1 MSAIKKKNVAARRDQ
16 FIDSWRKFAPEL
28 TLSGYTLAQFEVE
41 AQQSAEVRQRLSA
54 AKTEVAGVIIERKQA
69 DKLLRVKLHMP
80 TDVLRGTPGF
90 GYDSPFY
97 RSLGF
102 KPKSEIKRSVRT
114 ETVIVTQTIPAA
126 PAPVSEPTVP
136 ASNAA

>member
-1 MSAIKKKNVAARRDQ
+1 MSTIKKQNVAARRNQ

-28 TLSGYTLAQFEVE
+28 TLAGYTLAQFEVE
-41 AQQSAEVRQRLSA
+41 AQEPAEVRQRLSA
-54 AKTEVAGVIIERKQA
+54 AKTEVAGVIIERQQA
-69 DKLLRVKLHMP
+69 DDRLRATLHML

-102 KPKSEIKRSVRT
+102 TTKSEKKRPVLT
-114 ETVIVTQTIPAA
+114 KTVIVTLTIPAA
-126 PAPVSEPTVP
+126 TTPASEPTPP
-136 ASNAA
+136 AANVA

>member
-1 MSAIKKKNVAARRDQ
+1 MSNIKKQNVAARRNQ

-28 TLSGYTLAQFEVE
+28 TLAGYTLAQFEVE
-41 AQQSAEVRQRLSA
+41 AQIPAEVRERLSA
-54 AKTEVAGVIIERKQA
+54 AKTEVAGVIIERQQA
-69 DKLLRVKLHMP
+69 DDLLRAKLHML

-102 KPKSEIKRSVRT
+102 IPKSERKPSIRRKPTPV
-114 ETVIVTQTIPAA
+114 VVAA
-126 PAPVSEPTVP
+126 TAP
-136 ASNAA
+136 ASNVA